1 MYVSGQLEW
10 NFLVAHAAAAFTSS
24 SSKQNA
30 TQQKLKKK
38 HTHNLCR
45 IIADSFSRIAA
56 AAQSAMNHEVIV
68 SIIARH
74 RNQWAPTI
82 ETKNGIFTCAVCV
95 SVFLFSWLSH
105 PTHIGYSSFFISSCW
120 LPAARTVKL
129 LCIIKRSVAKLLV
142 FVVCLFCYA
151 SVSAR
156 ARVLIRKRLI
166 TIWPGKSGT
175 A

>member
-82 ETKNGIFTCAVCV
+82 ETKNGIFTCAVCECV
-95 SVFLFSWLSH
+95 FVFLVVSSDTHWLYFVFH
-105 PTHIGYSSFFISSCW
+105 QLLLIARCENRQITLHYQKIRGK
-120 LPAARTVKL
+120 AACFCCLFVL
-129 LCIIKRSVAKLLV
+129 LCKRER
-142 FVVCLFCYA
+142 
-151 SVSAR
+151 AR
-156 ARVLIRKRLI
+156 ARTHSQAIDNNL
-166 TIWPGKSGT
+166 TG
-175 A
+175 